1 MFRQITRYNP
11 AILSITFLH
20 GEDMQPF
27 DAHVKKCV
35 GMIVQMD
42 AVGHKKA
49 GGNSLTPSA
58 SNGSV
63 ERSYDAQ
70 ATRAPYRRR
79 DEPVC
84 FPKIKSER
92 NGGAAQTR
100 LGWLQRPLS
109 LSETYAL
116 KYWWCSPVCAENL
129 DSDVLVMQ
137 PANQGIRHN
146 ASDPLNWARDRRILG
161 Q

>member
-1 MFRQITRYNP
+1 MFRQITRCNP

-116 KYWWCSPVCAENL
+116 KY
-129 DSDVLVMQ
+129 
-137 PANQGIRHN
+137 
-146 ASDPLNWARDRRILG
+146 
-161 Q
+161 

>member
-70 ATRAPYRRR
+70 ATRAPYRKR
-79 DEPVC
+79 DEPVRNR
-84 FPKIKSER
+84 ISE
-92 NGGAAQTR
+92 
-100 LGWLQRPLS
+100 
-109 LSETYAL
+109 
-116 KYWWCSPVCAENL
+116 
-129 DSDVLVMQ
+129 
-137 PANQGIRHN
+137 
-146 ASDPLNWARDRRILG
+146 
-161 Q
+161 